1 MSFGRAE
8 QSPFMIL
15 NYTRNKHTTVQDIN
29 GEEVLVRSIVEDTY
43 FAAEVEMVVRK
54 AGLKIVSID
63 GKIKRSFNEECEGA
77 VSLLQKA
84 VGLHIGSGIIKTVV
98 DLIGGSNGCPRLA
111 DLILECCDEV
121 ILRFTVDQLGMVLSR
136 VDRVPDAANK
146 TFLKANPRLKNSCI
160 IFAED

>member
-1 MSFGRAE
+1 
-8 QSPFMIL
+8 MIL

-29 GEEVLVRSIVEDTY
+29 SEEVLVRSIVDDTY
-43 FAAEVEMVVRK
+43 FGAEVEMVVRK

-63 GKIKRSFNEECEGA
+63 GKIKRSFDEKCEEA

-84 VGLHIGSGIIKTVV
+84 VGLHIGSGITKTLT
-98 DLIGGSNGCPRLA
+98 DLIGGAKGCPRLA
-111 DLILECCDEV
+111 DLILECCDDI

-136 VDRVPDAANK
+136 VDRVPDAVNK